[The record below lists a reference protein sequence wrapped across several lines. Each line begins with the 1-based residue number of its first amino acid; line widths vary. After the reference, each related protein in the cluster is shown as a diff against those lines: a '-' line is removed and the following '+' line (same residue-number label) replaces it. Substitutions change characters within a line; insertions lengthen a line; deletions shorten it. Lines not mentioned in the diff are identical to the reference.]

1 MGDRLLLTD
10 LSALRF
16 LLLVPAI
23 LALYMVRS
31 RYRRRQISS
40 TMLWR
45 SVRRDLEARQKLRL
59 PPISLLML
67 LELLAILAGTAALLK
82 PALPAGDRSHLV
94 LLVDVSTSMQ
104 ATDVSP
110 SRFDAAVQQARS
122 EIQQLK
128 PGALASVVAV
138 GPTPRLLAS
147 GSDKTKLLAALDHL
161 QSGAASVDAAS
172 ALRLAEALILGTGGK
187 GSALFLSDGLFGP
200 NFQAPRLSIP
210 VEYQPI
216 GTNGNNQGITAVDVR
231 PDLDGSGR
239 WSAFTRVV
247 NYSSSAARV
256 TATATADGLL
266 LDNRPLELPAGGSSE
281 LTFDLPAGTKAFA
294 MKLDARDSFAADD
307 QVELRVDTP
316 YQRKLLLVSKD
327 AGPIEKLLST
337 MPGFQL
343 SSIKPEDYR
352 DAAGADV
359 VVLDGFVPATLPDAD
374 LLLLNPPA
382 DAPGFSG
389 KAIGSEATVL
399 RSSPGNPLLGSV
411 DLQSLRLG
419 QTVQLETPEWARD
432 VAEGPTGPLILQ
444 GDKAGRRVVI
454 FAFNWLLHDLPRM
467 QAFPL
472 LISNALSELN
482 PVALPRAIQPGQTVL
497 LRPMADARD
506 ATVGLPDGSTR
517 QVSLKDGSVSF
528 GETQE
533 VGRYEV
539 RWKGTAMGE
548 LSSSF
553 NVNLNSALQSDLA
566 SRPLNLS
573 VDATAAAFSQP
584 VPGQQLWPVA
594 AILMLALLTVE
605 WAYFTRKG

>member
-1 MGDRLLLTD
+1 MADRLLLTD

-16 LLLVPAI
+16 LLLIPVI
-23 LALYMVRS
+23 MALYMVRS

-45 SVRRDLEARQKLRL
+45 SIRRDLEARQQLRL
-59 PPISLLML
+59 PPLSLLLL

-94 LLVDVSTSMQ
+94 LLVDVSSSMQ

-110 SRFDAAVQQARS
+110 SRFGVAVQQARAA
-122 EIQQLK
+122 IQQQK
-128 PGALASVVAV
+128 EGEIASIVAA
-138 GPTPRLLAS
+138 GPSPKLLAS
-147 GSDKTKLLAALDHL
+147 GADKTELLATLDHL
-161 QSGAASVDAAS
+161 QPGSASVDAGA

-216 GTNGNNQGITAVDVR
+216 GASGDNQGITAVDVR
-231 PDLDGSGR
+231 PYLDGSGR
-239 WSAFTRVV
+239 WSAFARVV
-247 NYSSSAARV
+247 NYSGNPANV

-266 LDNRPLELPAGGSSE
+266 LDSRPLGLPAGGSSE
-281 LTFDLPAGTKAFA
+281 LTFDLPSGTKAFA
-294 MKLDARDSFAADD
+294 VKLDAGTSFAADK
-307 QVELRVDTP
+307 QVELRIDTP

-327 AGPIEKLLST
+327 AGPIARVLSSV
-337 MPGFQL
+337 PGFQL
-343 SSIKPEDYR
+343 SSIKPEEYTG
-352 DAAGADV
+352 AAGADV
-359 VVLDGFVPATLPDAD
+359 VVLDGFVPPKLPDAEV
-374 LLLLNPPA
+374 LLLDPPA
-382 DAPGFSG
+382 DAPGFSA

-399 RSSPGNPLLGSV
+399 RSSPRNPLLNSV

-419 QTVQLETPEWARD
+419 QTTQLETPEWARN

-444 GDKAGRRVVI
+444 GDQAGRRIVI
-454 FAFNWLLHDLPRM
+454 FAFNWQLYDLPRM

-482 PVALPRAIQPGQTVL
+482 PVALPREIQPGQSVL
-497 LRPMADARD
+497 LRPMGDARE
-506 ATVGLPDGSTR
+506 ATVGLPDGSSR
-517 QVSLKDGSVSF
+517 QVSLKDGAVSF
-528 GETQE
+528 GDTQQ

-539 RWKGTAMGE
+539 RWKGATLGE

-553 NVNLNSALQSDLA
+553 NVNLA
-566 SRPLNLS
+566 SP
-573 VDATAAAFSQP
+573 
-584 VPGQQLWPVA
+584 
-594 AILMLALLTVE
+594 
-605 WAYFTRKG
+605 